1 MAKRK
6 TDYTEILIR
15 QGVISPEQWAE
26 ARQMSGASGIRLA
39 DALTRLGYATG
50 EDVMRAMAE
59 QHGLDY
65 INLHEVV
72 IPPSV
77 VELVP
82 ESVARENS
90 VLPLGEDDGALRVI
104 VSDPLDVDTLDKLR
118 FILDR
123 KVDIALAPRENIQEA
138 INRYY

>member
-15 QGVISPEQWAE
+15 KGVISPEQLAE
-26 ARQMSGASGIRLA
+26 AQQMASESNIRPA
-39 DALTRLGYATG
+39 EALTRLGYATG

-65 INLHEVV
+65 VNLSEVV

-82 ESVARENS
+82 ESVAREN
-90 VLPLGEDDGALRVI
+90 VAIPLAESDGTLTVI
-104 VSDPLDVDTLDKLR
+104 VSDPMDYDTFDKLR
-118 FILDR
+118 FILNR
-123 KVDIALAPRENIQEA
+123 QIEIALAPREK
-138 INRYY
+138 